1 MSLFKSIS
9 NYGDNVALISEL
21 TGPLTYN
28 DLIKK
33 TNVIQKYVPER
44 SLVFLISKNTVAPLI
59 CYIASIRN
67 NCIVMLVDV
76 KTSRA
81 DILNLVETY
90 KPSFL
95 VVPINWFENSTTD
108 GLTIL
113 ENIYDYSIYRTN
125 YQKLP
130 KMNNDLSVLLPTS
143 GSMGSPKY
151 VRLSH
156 QNLKANAD
164 SIINFLK
171 IESKDRT
178 VTTMPYSYSFML
190 SIINTHIESGASIL
204 VCDYSVTQKKFWEQ
218 FKNNKVTSLS
228 GVPYIFDIFLK
239 LGLNK
244 IYTPFLRTFTHAG
257 GKLDNKSAKK
267 ILEFCEQ
274 NNIKFTMMYGQT
286 EATARMAY
294 LDWRDAPKKIGSIGK
309 SIPFTKMWL
318 ENKKGEKVKKSGEI
332 GELIFKGKNVS
343 MGYSRNVLDL
353 IKGDDNKGIL
363 RSGDL
368 ASFDDEGFFYI
379 KGRINR
385 IAKIFG
391 NRLNLDEIEEKMK
404 IKGIEVACKDK
415 GDKLSVFFES
425 CFLKRDV
432 LNKVSEITG
441 QNQIAFE
448 CIGVTKFPR
457 TLSGKI
463 DYFKLEKEVLNA

>member
-9 NYGDNVALISEL
+9 NYKNNVALISEL
-21 TGPLTYN
+21 TGPLTYK

-33 TNVIQKYVPER
+33 TDTIQKYIPER
-44 SLVFLISKNTVAPLI
+44 SLVFLISKNTAAPLI

-67 NCIVMLVDV
+67 NCVVMLVDL
-76 KTSRA
+76 KTSTT

-95 VVPINWFENSTTD
+95 VAPIDWLKNSKTD
-108 GLTIL
+108 GLEIL
-113 ENIYDYSIYRTN
+113 ENIYDYSVCRTS
-125 YQKLP
+125 YQKFP
-130 KMNNDLSVLLPTS
+130 KMNSDLNVLLPTS

-171 IESKDRT
+171 IESKDRA
-178 VTTMPYSYSFML
+178 VTTMPHSYSFML

-204 VCDYSVTQKKFWEQ
+204 VCNHSVAQKKFWEQ
-218 FKNNKVTSLS
+218 FKNNHVTSLS

-239 LGLNK
+239 LGLSK
-244 IYTPFLRTFTHAG
+244 IYIPSLRTFTHAG
-257 GKLDNKSAKK
+257 GKLENKSAEK
-267 ILEFCEQ
+267 ILKFCE
-274 NNIKFTMMYGQT
+274 NNKIKFTMMYGQT

-294 LDWRDAPKKIGSIGK
+294 LDWRDASKKIGSIGK
-309 SIPFTKMWL
+309 SIPFTEMWL
-318 ENKKGEKVKKSGEI
+318 ENKKGEKIKKSGEI

-353 IKGDDNKGIL
+353 TRGDDNKGIL

-368 ASFDDEGFFYI
+368 ACFDDEGFYYI
-379 KGRINR
+379 KGRITR

-391 NRLNLDEIEEKMK
+391 NRLNLDEIEDKMR
-404 IKGIEVACKDK
+404 IKGIEIACKDK
-415 GDKLSVFFES
+415 GNKLSIFFES
-425 CFLKRDV
+425 CFLKKDV

-441 QNQIAFE
+441 QNKISLE
-448 CIGVTKFPR
+448 CVGVTKFPR

-463 DYFKLEKEVLNA
+463 DYFKLEKGDLNA

>member
-33 TNVIQKYVPER
+33 TDVIQKYVPER

-171 IESKDRT
+171 MESKDRT
-178 VTTMPYSYSFML
+178 VTTMTYSYSFML

-318 ENKKGEKVKKSGEI
+318 ENKKGEKVKKSGEV

-343 MGYSRNVLDL
+343 MGYANNCNDL
-353 IKGDDNKGIL
+353 NKTDENKGIL
-363 RSGDL
+363 RTGDL
-368 ASFDDEGFFYI
+368 AIKDQDGFFYI
-379 KGRINR
+379 IGRKSRDIKLFGHR
-385 IAKIFG
+385 I
-391 NRLNLDEIEEKMK
+391 NLDEIEQILFEKGYNCSCCGSDNEVTIFHVDSTYNSEILEYISK
-404 IKGIEVACKDK
+404 TINIHPDCFKLKHIKK
-415 GDKLSVFFES
+415 FP
-425 CFLKRDV
+425 
-432 LNKVSEITG
+432 LNENGKVSY
-441 QNQIAFE
+441 
-448 CIGVTKFPR
+448 K
-457 TLSGKI
+457 
-463 DYFKLEKEVLNA
+463 KLETFL